1 VKTGYSLGKME
12 ERGRIMAEE
21 NVIVVSFEEEAKAY
35 QAASVLRQADAD
47 GRIDVH
53 AVAIVQRMEDGT
65 LRVKEG
71 EVDDFPAATWTAT
84 ALGAATGG
92 IIGLTLG
99 VLGGPL
105 GVLLGG
111 TYGMLLGSLVD
122 LSAVEE
128 EESVLATMA
137 RAIQPGTTAVI
148 AEVTEPRPEVVD
160 EEMENLGGIVLR
172 RPVAEVE
179 AELVAAADAA
189 RAAEEEARRRLVSEK
204 HNEEQKENGEQ
215 KGKVGE
221 KIERLKA
228 KLAGR

>member
-1 VKTGYSLGKME
+1 
-12 ERGRIMAEE
+12 MAEE

-35 QAASVLRQADAD
+35 QAASVLRQADAE

-53 AVAIVQRMEDGT
+53 AVTIVQRMEDGT

-71 EVDDFPAATWTAT
+71 EVEDFPAATWTAT
-84 ALGAATGG
+84 AIGAATGG

-122 LSAVEE
+122 LSAEE
-128 EESVLATMA
+128 EESVLAAMA
-137 RAIQPGTTAVI
+137 RAIQPGTTALI
-148 AEVTEPRPEVVD
+148 AEVTEPTPEVVD
-160 EEMENLGGIVLR
+160 EEMERLGGVVLR

-179 AELVAAADAA
+179 AELVA
-189 RAAEEEARRRLVSEK
+189 
-204 HNEEQKENGEQ
+204 
-215 KGKVGE
+215 
-221 KIERLKA
+221 
-228 KLAGR
+228 

>member
-1 VKTGYSLGKME
+1 
-12 ERGRIMAEE
+12 MAED
-21 NVIVVSFEEEAKAY
+21 NVIVVSFEEEPNAY
-35 QAASVLRQADAD
+35 QAASFLRQADTD
-47 GRIDVH
+47 GSITLH

-71 EVDDFPAATWTAT
+71 EVEDFPIATWTAT
-84 ALGAATGG
+84 AIGAATGG

-122 LSAVEE
+122 LTAVEE
-128 EESVLATMA
+128 EESVLAAMA
-137 RAIQPGTTAVI
+137 RAIQPGKTAVI
-148 AEVTEPRPEVVD
+148 AEVTETTPEVVD
-160 EEMENLGGIVLR
+160 AEMERLGGVVLR

-179 AELVAAADAA
+179 AELVAAAEAA
-189 RAAEEEARRRLVSEK
+189 RAAEEEARRRLSDEHK
-204 HNEEQKENGEQ
+204 EEPKENGER
-215 KGKVGE
+215 KGKLEE
-221 KIERLKA
+221 KIEGLKA